1 MKKILLT
8 MSVVFALSSVQADL
22 LAMEHTHNWKDSP
35 AISNVSNVSKVV
47 SVSYKAALKAAKSE
61 QRKAKK
67 AGFEWNTIRKLMKS
81 AKKKNKAGDV
91 RGAVKLLKVA
101 KEHGILGQ
109 KQARD
114 QVNAGPNF

>member
-8 MSVVFALSSVQADL
+8 MSAVFALSSVQADL
-22 LAMEHTHNWKDSP
+22 LAIEHTHNWKDSP
-35 AISNVSNVSKVV
+35 AISNVSKVV

>member
-1 MKKILLT
+1 MKNILLT

-22 LAMEHTHNWKDSP
+22 LAIEHTHNWKDSP
-35 AISNVSNVSKVV
+35 SISQSVSKP
-47 SVSYKAALKAAKSE
+47 VSYKSALKAAKSE

-91 RGAVKLLKVA
+91 KGAVKLLEIA
-101 KEHGILGQ
+101 KTHSILGQ
-109 KQARD
+109 RQAKD
-114 QVNAGPNF
+114 QANAGPNF